1 VSDDERLEQ
10 MRRRWDDCRQSR
22 DHLAMRV
29 LLLEGLLR
37 DLMKYQRGG
46 HPFRQDE
53 IDAVRAALLGKQ
65 AGETPAAG
73 VSGSYL
79 AGVPCLYETAEE
91 CPDIDCSHNVAPAP
105 AEGAGEVGWDF
116 VTVWTEGFK
125 AAANMIADVEGAGA
139 ALAVLRDA
147 LARPPGRTQAKG
159 PREACGACGGSG
171 AVIWNCRPCNGTGRT
186 SEGGR

>member
-1 VSDDERLEQ
+1 VSDARCLCGMDIEAHDAQ
-10 MRRRWDDCRQSR
+10 VRRDAIEEAAKAIEGGCPTTKATTRPCFACKGAGD
-22 DHLAMRV
+22 RV
-29 LLLEGLLR
+29 R
-37 DLMKYQRGG
+37 
-46 HPFRQDE
+46 
-53 IDAVRAALLGKQ
+53 ALLGKQ

>member
-1 VSDDERLEQ
+1 VSEDERLEQ

-22 DHLAMRV
+22 DHLATRV

-65 AGETPAAG
+65 AGEAPAAG

-105 AEGAGEVGWDF
+105 TEGDGEV
-116 VTVWTEGFK
+116 
-125 AAANMIADVEGAGA
+125 
-139 ALAVLRDA
+139 
-147 LARPPGRTQAKG
+147 
-159 PREACGACGGSG
+159 CGACGGEG
-171 AVIWNCRPCNGTGRT
+171 FIMGEGTCIPCRGTGRT
-186 SEGGR
+186 PKGGR

>member
-1 VSDDERLEQ
+1 VSDARCLCGMDIEAHDAQVRRDAIEEAAKWLEK
-10 MRRRWDDCRQSR
+10 QS
-22 DHLAMRV
+22 LFYAYTA
-29 LLLEGLLR
+29 R
-37 DLMKYQRGG
+37 DL
-46 HPFRQDE
+46 
-53 IDAVRAALLGKQ
+53 RAALLGKQ

>member
-1 VSDDERLEQ
+1 VSEDERLEQ

-65 AGETPAAG
+65 GE
-73 VSGSYL
+73 S
-79 AGVPCLYETAEE
+79 
-91 CPDIDCSHNVAPAP
+91 
-105 AEGAGEVGWDF
+105 
-116 VTVWTEGFK
+116 
-125 AAANMIADVEGAGA
+125 AAAVVHDPMCDCDGFTYLHMCGAVGC
-139 ALAVLRDA
+139 RS
-147 LARPPGRTQAKG
+147 RPPESIEVCMCSPIPDAAEAFGGQYEG
-159 PREACGACGGSG
+159 YREAVRNCPVHPTEVCGACGDEGFIMG
-171 AVIWNCRPCNGTGRT
+171 EGTCIPCRGTGRT
-186 SEGGR
+186 PRRSR